1 MATGKFSSGDLVT
14 APGIKICEKSM
25 LQAAH
30 PADWMTVKL
39 TGRVEGKGQN
49 RKTKVKW
56 TLGQQEIVLEH
67 GSKLLELVQRA
78 GAPNLPPPAPSAPDG
93 DDTESS

>member
-1 MATGKFSSGDLVT
+1 
-14 APGIKICEKSM
+14 M

-93 DDTESS
+93 DDMESS